1 MNISDEQ
8 LAAYLDGELSAE
20 DKAAVAA
27 AVAADPELAHQVAA
41 QQALRD
47 RVRRAFDGTLGEPV
61 PQRLLDAVRSS
72 PRIDPETAGA
82 RRRRPWI
89 APTVWLAAA
98 ASITLAILVAPR
110 LLQRLNDESNII
122 MIGSNRTAG
131 GELARALSL
140 QLASEQSSRDV
151 QLGVSFVAKSGEY
164 CRTFI
169 AAQNE
174 GSVAGFACHEQDS
187 WRVDVL
193 EPVADSMGDRAA
205 YRQAASAL
213 PPLVLQAVEARMVG
227 EALDATGEA
236 RARDNGWKPVTA
248 SDRSPPAQ

>member
-27 AVAADPELAHQVAA
+27 AVAADPKLAQQVAA
-41 QQALRD
+41 QRALRD
-47 RVRRAFDGTLGEPV
+47 RVRRAFDGTLDEPV
-61 PQRLLDAVRSS
+61 PQRLLDAVRGS
-72 PRIDPETAGA
+72 PGIDLDAARA
-82 RRRRPWI
+82 RRRRRWI

-98 ASITLAILVAPR
+98 ASIALAVLVAPR
-110 LLQRLNDESNII
+110 LLQLSSDESNII

-140 QLASEQSSRDV
+140 QLASEQSSRRV

-169 AAQNE
+169 AAKKD
-174 GSVAGFACHEQDS
+174 GSVAGLACHEQDS

-193 EPVADSMGDRAA
+193 EPVTDSMGDRAA

-236 RARDNGWKPVTA
+236 TARDSGWKPMAA
-248 SDRSPPAQ
+248 SDRSQPAQ